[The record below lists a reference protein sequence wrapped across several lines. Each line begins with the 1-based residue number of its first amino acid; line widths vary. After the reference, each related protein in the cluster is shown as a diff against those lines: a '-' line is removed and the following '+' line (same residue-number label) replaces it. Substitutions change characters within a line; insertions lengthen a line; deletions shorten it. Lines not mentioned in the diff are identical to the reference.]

1 MKKIRYLLFL
11 LFIVIACERDTI
23 NDSDK
28 GIIEGTVVLKDSNL
42 PVENAKIST
51 NPATSTVFTNEEGK
65 FTILEVDVG
74 DYSVQAQKDSLAP
87 NFEGITVIA
96 NNIVNVVFEMQSEDV
111 LNTPPQSPLL
121 ISPDDDAINVST
133 TVDFIWNS
141 EEANLA
147 DNHVYTLKLRDEAN
161 ENQLIYQ
168 QIKDTIFKV
177 EGLEFDTQYFWQVS
191 IEDEVNDP
199 VWSEV
204 NSFKTMSFPNIEQ
217 LYTKTVDGNYVIFAK
232 AGDQEVQLTAS
243 GFNSFRPRRNME
255 TNKIAFLRSVGGDTH
270 VFVMNLDGSNQRQVS
285 AIPVGGFNL
294 NMVDIC
300 WIDNGNSILYPN
312 FSTLYKINA
321 SGGGTENIYQTVDG
335 SLITEVDVFQNNTF
349 KIALITN
356 DNNGYGAKIFVMDG
370 DTGMTINTIQENL
383 PGAVGGL
390 DFSPGGDKVLYA
402 RDVDGYESQN
412 YRQLNS
418 HIFIYDLNNNS
429 TLDISVE
436 KENGTNDLDPKFSPT
451 GAEIIFVNKP
461 NSIGSTPA
469 IYKMDINP
477 NDNNLRELIIDNTL
491 MPDWE

>member
-1 MKKIRYLLFL
+1 
-11 LFIVIACERDTI
+11 
-23 NDSDK
+23 
-28 GIIEGTVVLKDSNL
+28 
-42 PVENAKIST
+42 
-51 NPATSTVFTNEEGK
+51 TNEEGK

-147 DNHVYTLKLRDEAN
+147 DNHVYTLKLRDAAN

-177 EGLEFDTQYFWQVS
+177 EGLEFGTQYFWQVS

-243 GFNSFRPRRNME
+243 GFNSFRPRRNTE

-321 SGGGTENIYQTVDG
+321 SGGGTENIY
-335 SLITEVDVFQNNTF
+335 
-349 KIALITN
+349 
-356 DNNGYGAKIFVMDG
+356 
-370 DTGMTINTIQENL
+370 
-383 PGAVGGL
+383 
-390 DFSPGGDKVLYA
+390 
-402 RDVDGYESQN
+402 
-412 YRQLNS
+412 
-418 HIFIYDLNNNS
+418 
-429 TLDISVE
+429 
-436 KENGTNDLDPKFSPT
+436 
-451 GAEIIFVNKP
+451 
-461 NSIGSTPA
+461 
-469 IYKMDINP
+469 
-477 NDNNLRELIIDNTL
+477 
-491 MPDWE
+491 